1 MVYPYRNI
9 CSNMDVD
16 GFTMVKVTFIDFHDV
31 LEDMRI
37 INSLKHR
44 KRIIKKIRK
53 QMRDKHE

>member
-9 CSNMDVD
+9 YSNMDVD
-16 GFTMVKVTFIDFHDV
+16 DYTMVKVTFIDFHDV

>member
-16 GFTMVKVTFIDFHDV
+16 DYTMVKVTFIDFHDV

>member
-1 MVYPYRNI
+1 
-9 CSNMDVD
+9 
-16 GFTMVKVTFIDFHDV
+16 MVKVTFIDFHDV

>member
-1 MVYPYRNI
+1 MVSPYRNI

-16 GFTMVKVTFIDFHDV
+16 DYTMVKVTFIDFHDV